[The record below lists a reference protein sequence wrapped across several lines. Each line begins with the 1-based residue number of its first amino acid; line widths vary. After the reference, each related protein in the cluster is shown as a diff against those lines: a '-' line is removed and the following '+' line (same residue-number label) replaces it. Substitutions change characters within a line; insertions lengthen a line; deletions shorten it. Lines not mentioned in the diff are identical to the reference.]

1 MMAPGDKA
9 ILIVED
15 DDDVREIAA
24 SLLEAAGYRIF
35 EASNADAAYRLLR
48 DHPDLRIDLLFT
60 DVVMPGRLDGISL
73 AEAAR
78 LLRPELKVLYASGFV
93 DRVHNHR
100 GARMWGQLLHKPYR
114 GKELRAAVAAVLDCD
129 PVKGHS

>member
-35 EASNADAAYRLLR
+35 EANNADAAYRLLR

-100 GARMWGQLLHKPYR
+100 
-114 GKELRAAVAAVLDCD
+114 
-129 PVKGHS
+129 